1 MKDCRTLKCR
11 NMDCFWLKV
20 ANPQA
25 NDVHTMQ
32 KLSRTRRTRPSHE
45 KYTVNPRRNC
55 RVLKQAGGHAQ
66 LTVCSGRERNYRVL
80 KCMYWLK
87 SALRVWKKIKLQGT
101 QTDRA
106 YRIIRSRIGKQ
117 KSLITREYKLVLTM
131 SRSKYFNRNILRL
144 WK

>member
-1 MKDCRTLKCR
+1 MKA
-11 NMDCFWLKV
+11 

-25 NDVHTMQ
+25 NDVAYNAEVKPHSQNQTKPRKAYGKSKT
-32 KLSRTRRTRPSHE
+32 KLQGSQTE
-45 KYTVNPRRNC
+45 
-55 RVLKQAGGHAQ
+55 
-66 LTVCSGRERNYRVL
+66 E
-80 KCMYWLK
+80 
-87 SALRVWKKIKLQGT
+87 KLQGT

-144 WK
+144 